1 MKFFFQLIGIALML
15 LGVYLLGRNI
25 MFTTVA
31 TPYFWRGIAADL
43 SVLALT
49 SGVVTLFMFPKT
61 MKPIG
66 FIFIAFGVVCVFYS
80 SRAILNPTSLWQ
92 FFVSISSMVS
102 GFKLLT
108 DRQFGG

>member
-1 MKFFFQLIGIALML
+1 
-15 LGVYLLGRNI
+15 
-25 MFTTVA
+25 MFTTIA

-49 SGVVTLFMFPKT
+49 CGVVILFMFPKT
-61 MKPIG
+61 MKPTG
-66 FIFIAFGVVCVFYS
+66 FILIAFGVICVFYS

-92 FFVSISSMVS
+92 FFLSISSIVG